1 MDITEN
7 LRGIV
12 QRITYHNSDT
22 GWSVLRVAPF
32 NSPSSLETVTVHQT
46 QVFAGATMEF
56 HGAWTVHP
64 QFGRQFKALRAIEKK
79 PATTAALE
87 KYLGSGLIYGVGPK
101 TAARIV
107 RNFQEH
113 TLDIFENDIGR
124 LLEVPGIAKKKLQMI
139 EEAWREHKV
148 VREVMMFLQSHGIST
163 LFSVRIY
170 KKYGDQAI
178 KIVREDPYRLAG
190 DFYGIGFFSADKVAL
205 SLGLAE
211 DSEQRITAAV
221 RHVLAA
227 GREQGHCY
235 LLAAQITSE
244 VASLLGLDPSDRLV
258 DILHRMETENLL
270 KVRLLTVAEGNE
282 LVCYYSKS
290 LYYDEAFV
298 AEKIRGMAYPLS
310 IDGQGNAEWIRQH
323 CQSKRILLSEEQALA
338 VQAVIA
344 NQFSVLTGGPGC
356 GKTTTT
362 LVIVRLL
369 EHLGRRVLLA
379 APTGRAAQRMAE
391 VIGREAKTL
400 HRLLEWQGGAFKKNE
415 DQPLQADFLIVDEC
429 SMLDISLTASL
440 LKAVPPGCRVLF
452 IGDADQLPSV
462 GAGNVLRDILDSGA
476 VPVFRLTQIF
486 RQARQSKIIEYAHQI
501 NKGVTPPIDSPF
513 KKPEIWRQGDCL
525 FIDSD
530 EATKEQLSFVARVKR
545 FYDVS
550 TPALEGL
557 ATAENLY
564 EFRTSEPIRSAY
576 EEDFVIPKKFLHVD
590 LHQVQKAASSI
601 DELKAVLA
609 RVHPWSTLHYG
620 LAAVDTVVRL
630 YLEWIPKYH
639 GRECEIQ
646 ILAPMTRGS
655 LGTANLNKVIQDAA
669 NPPAEGKAQLLVGER
684 IFRVGDRVI
693 HRRNNYDLG
702 VFNGDIGTIRTID
715 NTSLSCVVAFFP
727 DAREVVYHKDDILEL
742 DLAYAITIHKSQG
755 SEFAAVIMPVLTQH
769 FKMLFRNLI
778 YTGLTRAR
786 KLAVLVGTRRAM
798 AMAVQQ
804 QDTSKRQTALRQ
816 LLNPTDS

>member
-1 MDITEN
+1 MTDITEN

-12 QRITYHNSDT
+12 QRVTYHNADT
-22 GWSVLRVAPF
+22 GWSVLRVTPF

-87 KYLGSGLIYGVGPK
+87 KYLGSGLIHGVGPK

-107 RNFQEH
+107 GNFQEN
-113 TLDIFENDIGR
+113 TLDVFENDIAR
-124 LLEVPGIAKKKLQMI
+124 LLEVPGIAKKKLKMI

-148 VREVMMFLQSHGIST
+148 VREVMMFLQGHGIST

-178 KIVREDPYRLAG
+178 QLVREDPYRLAA

-211 DSEQRITAAV
+211 DSEQRIAAAV

-235 LLAAQITSE
+235 LLATQVTAA
-244 VASLLGLDPSDRLV
+244 VASLLGFNPEARLV
-258 DILHRMETENLL
+258 DILHRMEAENQL
-270 KVRLLTVAEGNE
+270 KVRLLPLAEGKE
-282 LVCYYSKS
+282 QVCYYSKS

-298 AEKIRGMAYPLS
+298 AHKVRDMANPLP
-310 IDGQGNAEWIRQH
+310 IDEQAAGKWVELH
-323 CQSKRILLSEEQALA
+323 CRREGILLSDEQAVA

-369 EHLGRRVLLA
+369 EHLGKRVLLA

-400 HRLLEWQGGAFKKNE
+400 HRLLEWQGGAFKKKE

-440 LKAVPPGCRVLF
+440 LKAVPAGCQVLF

-462 GAGNVLRDILDSGA
+462 GAGNVLRDIIDSGSVA
-476 VPVFRLTQIF
+476 SSRLTRIF
-486 RQARQSKIIEYAHQI
+486 RQAQKSKIIEYAHQI
-501 NKGVTPPIDSPF
+501 NQGVTPPIDSPF
-513 KKPEIWRQGDCL
+513 KKPEIWRQRDCL

-545 FYDVS
+545 FYDVQPS
-550 TPALEGL
+550 RLEGL
-557 ATAENLY
+557 ATSENLY
-564 EFRTSEPIRSAY
+564 EFRTSEQIRSAY

-590 LHQVQKAASSI
+590 LHKIQQAQGTV

-620 LAAVDTVVRL
+620 LAAVDVVVRL
-630 YLEWIPKYH
+630 YLKWIPKYH
-639 GRECEIQ
+639 GRNCEIQ
-646 ILAPMTRGS
+646 ILSPMTRGS
-655 LGTANLNKVIQDAA
+655 LGTANLNKVLQEAA
-669 NPPAEGKAQLLVGER
+669 NPQAQGKAQLLVGER

-702 VFNGDIGTIRTID
+702 VFNGDIGTILSINNFD
-715 NTSLSCVVAFFP
+715 LSCVVAFFP
-727 DAREVVYHKDDILEL
+727 EGREIIYQRDDILEL

-755 SEFAAVIMPVLTQH
+755 SEFEAVIMPVLTQH

-786 KLAVLVGTRRAM
+786 KLAVVVGTRKAM

-804 QDTSKRQTALRQ
+804 QDTSKRQTALRW
-816 LLNPTDS
+816 LLVGED